1 MVFSDRHSSY
11 SRAVPGFGF
20 FPDLW
25 RELAL
30 AYEQETGD
38 SCFEQRKD
46 KSPQGAIKIASVPL
60 SQYKPE
66 EISVAVDSEKIT
78 LHGQHRSED
87 ENGFENS
94 EFKKVI
100 KIPQEVD
107 PESVTSRV
115 TPDGNALLLEGT
127 KRVKE
132 KVKKDD
138 GKFAVNLDLSGFRPE
153 EIKVKL
159 HGQELTITGK
169 RRSEDNGFHWSRDC
183 SRRFLLPNDVD
194 LSSVTSRLSKKGLLT
209 IEASRNPALLPTTRS
224 VEVTIEIDEPQ
235 PEDEA
240 QQTTSGD
247 KGEQN

>member
-1 MVFSDRHSSY
+1 MVFSDRYSY
-11 SRAVPGFGF
+11 YCRAVPGFGF

-30 AYEQETGD
+30 AHDQETGD
-38 SCFEQRKD
+38 SCFEQRKN

-66 EISVAVDSEKIT
+66 EISVAVDSENIT

-107 PESVTSRV
+107 PESVTSRA
-115 TPDGNALLLEGT
+115 TPHGNALVLEGT
-127 KRVKE
+127 KIIKE
-132 KVKKDD
+132 KMKEDD
-138 GKFAVNLDLSGFRPE
+138 GKFAVNLDLSGFKPE

-169 RRSEDNGFHWSRDC
+169 QRSEDDGFHWSRDY

-194 LSSVTSRLSKKGLLT
+194 LSSVTSRLSKTGLLT
-209 IEASRNPALLPTTRS
+209 IEASRDPALLPNTRS
-224 VEVTIEIDEPQ
+224 VDIIMKIDEPQ
-235 PEDEA
+235 REDEA
-240 QQTTSGD
+240 QQTTSD
-247 KGEQN
+247 DEGEQN

>member
-1 MVFSDRHSSY
+1 MVVSDKHSYY
-11 SRAVPGFGF
+11 SRALPGVGV

-38 SCFEQRKD
+38 SCIEQRKD
-46 KSPQGAIKIASVPL
+46 NSPQGAIKIASVPL
-60 SQYKPE
+60 NQYKPE

-107 PESVTSRV
+107 PESVTSRA
-115 TPDGNALLLEGT
+115 TPDDNALVLEGT

-132 KVKKDD
+132 KMEEDD
-138 GKFAVNLDLSGFRPE
+138 GKFAVNLDLSAFKPE

-159 HGQELTITGK
+159 HGQELTIIGK
-169 RRSEDNGFHWSRDC
+169 QRSEDDGFHLSRNY

-194 LSSVTSRLSKKGLLT
+194 LSSVTSRLSKNGLLT
-209 IEASRNPALLPTTRS
+209 IEASRDPALLPTTRS
-224 VEVTIEIDEPQ
+224 VDITMEIDEPQ

-240 QQTTSGD
+240 EQTTSGD

>member
-1 MVFSDRHSSY
+1 MVVSDRHSYY

-38 SCFEQRKD
+38 TCFEQIKD
-46 KSPQGAIKIASVPL
+46 KSPQGAIKIAFVPL
-60 SQYKPE
+60 NQYKPE

-94 EFKKVI
+94 EFEKVI

-107 PESVTSRV
+107 PESVTSRA
-115 TPDGNALLLEGT
+115 TADGNALVLEGT

-132 KVKKDD
+132 KMKEDN
-138 GKFAVNLDLSGFRPE
+138 GKFAVNLDLSGFKPE
-153 EIKVKL
+153 QIKVKL

-169 RRSEDNGFHWSRDC
+169 QRSEDDGFHWSRDY
-183 SRRFLLPNDVD
+183 SRRFLLPNDAD
-194 LSSVTSRLSKKGLLT
+194 LSSVTSRLSKTGLLT
-209 IEASRNPALLPTTRS
+209 IEASRDPALLPSTRS
-224 VEVTIEIDEPQ
+224 IDITMEIDEPQ

-240 QQTTSGD
+240 KQTTSGD

>member
-1 MVFSDRHSSY
+1 MFVSDRHSYY

-20 FPDLW
+20 FPHLW

-60 SQYKPE
+60 NQYKPE
-66 EISVAVDSEKIT
+66 EISVAVDSENIT

-87 ENGFENS
+87 ENGFENI

-107 PESVTSRV
+107 PESVTSRA
-115 TPDGNALLLEGT
+115 TPDGNALVLEGT
-127 KRVKE
+127 ERVKE
-132 KVKKDD
+132 KMEEDN
-138 GKFAVNLDLSGFRPE
+138 GKFAVNLDLSGFKPE
-153 EIKVKL
+153 GIKVKL

-169 RRSEDNGFHWSRDC
+169 QRCEDDGFYWSRDY
-183 SRRFLLPNDVD
+183 SRRLLLPNDVD
-194 LSSVTSRLSKKGLLT
+194 LSSVTSRLSKTGLLT
-209 IEASRNPALLPTTRS
+209 IEASRDPALLPSTRS
-224 VEVTIEIDEPQ
+224 VDITMEIEETQ

-240 QQTTSGD
+240 EQATSGD